1 MHWLGSFNLN
11 FIFLW
16 PTLCNSVYIKAKLNF
31 GDIKAMTNNTV
42 TNVVVVGGGTAG
54 WISAAVIKR
63 LLGSQVNVNLV
74 ESEDIGTVGVGEAT
88 IPPIA
93 LLNNMLGLDE
103 KEFLRE
109 TNATMKLAIRFENW
123 KTQGDSYYHT
133 FGAPGKSYAFC
144 HFHHYLKRAQQLG
157 LKDSIWEYDLNYLA
171 CEAGKFAHIK
181 TPDPV
186 IEMPYAYH
194 FDASLYAR
202 FLRKKCEAMG
212 VVRTEGVIER
222 VEQHP
227 ENGFI
232 KGVCLKNGQMINGDL
247 FIDCSGFK
255 GLLTQQT
262 LNTGYEDWSHWL
274 PCDRAVAMPSERF
287 EKTVPFTRSIAHS
300 AGWQWRIPLQHRN
313 GNGLVYSSNYYSDD
327 EALGILSANLETKP
341 LADPNFIRFK
351 TGRRRKQWNKNVIA
365 VGLASG
371 FLEPLESTSIHL
383 IQSAIVRLIHLFP
396 HHGVKQKQVDEYNEQ
411 SRIEYEQIRDFIILH
426 YHVNERTD
434 SQFWRDVREMD
445 VPDSLT
451 HKIELFRDSGNLFRE
466 QNDLFLE
473 SSWLQVLMGQGVS
486 PNDYHPLANGI
497 SEQKLMDLMENIK
510 RIKREPVSKIAS
522 HDEFLKQFCA
532 QQ

>member
-1 MHWLGSFNLN
+1 MA
-11 FIFLW
+11 
-16 PTLCNSVYIKAKLNF
+16 T
-31 GDIKAMTNNTV
+31 NTV
-42 TNVVVVGGGTAG
+42 KNVVIVGGGTAG

-63 LLGSQVNVNLV
+63 LLGAEVNVNLV

-88 IPPIA
+88 IPPII

-103 KEFLRE
+103 KEFLKE

-123 KTQGDSYYHT
+123 RVQGESYYHT

-144 HFHHYLKRAQQLG
+144 HFHHYFKRAQRLG

-181 TPDPV
+181 SPDPI

-202 FLRKKCEAMG
+202 FLRKKCEQMG
-212 VVRTEGVIER
+212 VVRTEGIITQ
-222 VEQHP
+222 VEQDP
-227 ENGFI
+227 QSGFI
-232 KGVCLKNGQMINGDL
+232 SSVVLKDGQKISGDL
-247 FIDCSGFK
+247 FIDCSGFR

-274 PCDRAVAMPSERF
+274 PCDRAVAMPSERH
-287 EKTVPFTRSIAHS
+287 EKTKPYTRSIAHS

-313 GNGLVYSSNYYSDD
+313 GNGLVYSSNHYSD
-327 EALGILSANLETKP
+327 EQALDTLTNNIDTKP
-341 LADPNFIRFK
+341 LADPNFIKFR

-383 IQSAIVRLIHLFP
+383 IQSAVVRLIHMFP
-396 HHGVKQKQVDEYNEQ
+396 HAGINQKQVDEYNRQ
-411 SRIEYEQIRDFIILH
+411 SQIEFEQIRDFIILH

-434 SQFWRDVREMD
+434 SQFWKDVREME
-445 VPDSLT
+445 VPESLS
-451 HKIELFRDSGNLFRE
+451 HKIALFKETGNLFRE

-473 SSWLQVLMGQGVS
+473 SSWLQVLMGQGIE
-486 PNDYHPLANGI
+486 PRDYHPLANGM
-497 SEQKLMDLMENIK
+497 SDTKLLELMANIK
-510 RIKREPVSKIAS
+510 RIKNEPVGKIAT
-522 HDEFLKQFCA
+522 HDDFLKQVCGM
-532 QQ
+532 